1 MLEWCE
7 ATGTRPTLPFA
18 PQLLVG
24 RGSFYYHF
32 PSSGSRLPTEKA
44 LGAWWLLYSAML
56 TVALLTMAMLAMA
69 HTYYGYTYEGAWLLY
84 GARCAMHP
92 TFSHPLLGPPL
103 HNLLFIHL
111 SVPCGAR
118 PNPNPNHNP
127 NPNSNTNPNPS
138 PSPNQVPWGKAGKN
152 FFLKLSSR
160 EEMLRWHADLT
171 ARAISKS
178 STTEQRRTMRNDARA
193 PDPEMAPGYELLR
206 KHKQFAR
213 QQAPPLSLSFS
224 LYLSRF
230 LALACS
236 TPSWIPATDPARHPP
251 THPSIRPPTPPHPTH
266 PTNPTDPGVEAHSG

>member
-1 MLEWCE
+1 MPPHRRQGGAHQRGGPTALDLAAEPKRRESIRTPLTLTPTLTTTTRLASHPHPRCSHSKTQSTSEASPNTSAHPRPHPTPHPSPHPRPHPSPQPSPPPSPLTPGVLEHSGVLEWCE

-44 LGAWWLLYSAML
+44 LGAWRLLYSAML
-56 TVALLTMAMLAMA
+56 TVALLTIAMLAMA
-69 HTYYGYTYEGAWLLY
+69 HTYHGYNYEGAWLLY

-127 NPNSNTNPNPS
+127 NPILNPNP
-138 PSPNQVPWGKAGKN
+138 
-152 FFLKLSSR
+152 
-160 EEMLRWHADLT
+160 
-171 ARAISKS
+171 ISTLMVTVTKP
-178 STTEQRRTMRNDARA
+178 Q
-193 PDPEMAPGYELLR
+193 P
-206 KHKQFAR
+206 
-213 QQAPPLSLSFS
+213 
-224 LYLSRF
+224 
-230 LALACS
+230 
-236 TPSWIPATDPARHPP
+236 
-251 THPSIRPPTPPHPTH
+251 
-266 PTNPTDPGVEAHSG
+266 